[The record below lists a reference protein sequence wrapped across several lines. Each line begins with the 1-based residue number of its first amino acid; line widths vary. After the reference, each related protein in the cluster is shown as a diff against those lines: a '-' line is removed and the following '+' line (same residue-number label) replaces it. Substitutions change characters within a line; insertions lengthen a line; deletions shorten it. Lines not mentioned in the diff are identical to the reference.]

1 VEGNHG
7 GKGTGAG
14 ARRNLEM
21 MTGTWRVLRGRE
33 RVTDRWAL
41 FRPCREG
48 NYSFFFFENTAGN
61 HSSQG
66 GVCKSSLV
74 ASD

>member
-1 VEGNHG
+1 MEGNHG

-48 NYSFFFFENTAGN
+48 NYSFFFLKIRQATTPVREVFAKV
-61 HSSQG
+61 HW
-66 GVCKSSLV
+66 
-74 ASD
+74 

>member
-1 VEGNHG
+1 VEGNRG

-21 MTGTWRVLRGRE
+21 VTGTRRERGRE

-48 NYSFFFFENTAGN
+48 
-61 HSSQG
+61 H
-66 GVCKSSLV
+66 
-74 ASD
+74 

>member
-1 VEGNHG
+1 MEGNHG

-48 NYSFFFFENTAGN
+48 NYSFFF
-61 HSSQG
+61 
-66 GVCKSSLV
+66 
-74 ASD
+74 